1 LTFAVNIARY
11 DYIIEVKNMAYQ
23 GKAKYYKSDEE
34 KRDHRQELIDTIVQ
48 KMKEAVQYQK
58 PWFVCDE
65 IPYNRASG
73 EQYHGSNLVALS
85 LQARSDPRWLTF
97 NQIQELAKR
106 DGVEYSVKG
115 QKGTLI
121 QRWIPAYDKNND
133 EKVERESPEDPGEGK
148 TFARGGFKYYAVF
161 NAEQIANF
169 PPYQKRDKE
178 FENYLP
184 AEMLIESMKEG
195 GLKFE
200 HHGEGKAYYIPS
212 KDEVWLPHKDRF
224 KTEGLYYRTALH
236 EIGHSTGHPSRLD
249 RDQTGSMRSV
259 DQESLHK
266 YAKEELVA
274 ELSSYFVGAELG
286 IPYDSSAH
294 ENHAAYLKSW
304 IAALEDPEKGKDFF
318 ADSVKQAGKAA
329 DFQVSRYHAKLIEME
344 KSHENEQA
352 IIKPISIE
360 EPTKWL
366 EIQVIEKV
374 RELKTQRKEKESV
387 LTR

>member
-11 DYIIEVKNMAYQ
+11 DYIIEVINMAYQ
-23 GKAKYYKSDEE
+23 GKGKYYKSDEE

-65 IPYNRASG
+65 VPYNRASG

-97 NQIQELAKR
+97 NQIQELAKK

-133 EKVERESPEDPGEGK
+133 EKVERENPEDPGEGK

-184 AEMLIESMKEG
+184 AEMLIECMKAE

-200 HHGEGKAYYIPS
+200 HHGEGKAFYIPS
-212 KDEVWLPHKDRF
+212 KDEVWLPQKDRF

-236 EIGHSTGHPSRLD
+236 EVGHSTGHPTRLD
-249 RDQTGSMRSV
+249 RDQTGSMQSPNH
-259 DQESLHK
+259 ESLHK
-266 YAKEELVA
+266 YAKEELIA

-304 IAALEDPEKGKDFF
+304 ISALEDPEKGKEFF
-318 ADSVKQAGKAA
+318 ADAVKKAGQSA
-329 DFQVSRYHAKLIEME
+329 DFQISRYHAKLIEME
-344 KSHENEQA
+344 KSLESEHAIDKQKSIDEPAKVNEV
-352 IIKPISIE
+352 
-360 EPTKWL
+360 
-366 EIQVIEKV
+366 QVVEKGRV
-374 RELKTQRKEKESV
+374 AKTSKKEKEVV
-387 LTR
+387 LAR